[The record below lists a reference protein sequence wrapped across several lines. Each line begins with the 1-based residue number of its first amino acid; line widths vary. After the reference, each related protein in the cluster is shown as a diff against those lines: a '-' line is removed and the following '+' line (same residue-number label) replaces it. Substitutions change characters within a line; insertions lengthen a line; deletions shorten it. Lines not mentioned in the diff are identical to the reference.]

1 MNEQIQ
7 SALAPLK
14 QFWERTPA
22 TVRRVAIAGVI
33 ISIISAIGF
42 SLMLNMDNYVVIFDG
57 ITERESGEILA
68 QLQTMDVKVKL
79 DANQKIMVPQKDE
92 SRVRMELAT
101 AGYPKNG
108 LSYYLI
114 EENSGML
121 TTDYERKQYMN
132 MQLQER
138 IAASIK
144 TLDGVRDAVV
154 TITAPSEQVFYL
166 DEKEQTS
173 ASVIIHMS
181 PGIILN
187 KSQISGIQN
196 LVAKAVS
203 GLSIDNIALSDSQGN
218 DLGGSTINN
227 NPGYSKLSITRE
239 IEDDIKEKINSVLI
253 GPYNLQQFKT
263 SVTATVDMDELV
275 TEETLYTPSK
285 TGQNSG
291 VISQETNTADSS
303 SNTQADGGVAGTS
316 SNSEV
321 PTYPAGGSEGG
332 STSTSSSAS
341 ITYQV
346 SQTKSQSQKYGAKIE
361 AISIGIAVDKT
372 SFEQGERESLIQLIS
387 FATGVSAG
395 SISVQNFNFSTEED
409 QSTVQE
415 PSAGGINKLLLYGGI
430 GVIVLLIAGFALF
443 MILNK
448 GKKKNQ
454 IGDYNSNDLD
464 VDNNAL
470 NELFG
475 EAEQRK
481 VKPIKLVQDPKRD
494 EIKEFANE
502 NPEIVAQVIKTLL
515 RGEND

>member
-14 QFWERTPA
+14 QFWERTPT
-22 TVRRVAIAGVI
+22 TVRRVAIAGII

-42 SLMLNMDNYVVIFDG
+42 SLMLNVDNYVVIFDG
-57 ITERESGEILA
+57 LTERESGEILA

-144 TLDGVRDAVV
+144 TLDGVKDAVV

-166 DEKEQTS
+166 EEKEQTS
-173 ASVIIHMS
+173 ASVIIHMGS
-181 PGIILN
+181 GITLN

-227 NPGYSKLSITRE
+227 NPEYSKLSITRE
-239 IEDDIKEKINSVLI
+239 IENDIKKKINSVLI
-253 GPYNLQQFKT
+253 GPYNIQQFKT

-275 TEETLYTPSK
+275 TEETLYTPSA

-291 VISQETNTADSS
+291 VISQETKTEDSS

-321 PTYPAGGSEGG
+321 PTYPAGGSAGG
-332 STSTSSSAS
+332 GTSTSSSES
-341 ITYQV
+341 KTYQV

-361 AISIGIAVDKT
+361 TISIGIAVDKI

-387 FATGVSAG
+387 FATGVSPE

-409 QSTVQE
+409 QTPVQE
-415 PSAGGINKLLLYGGI
+415 PSAGGMNKLFIYGGI
-430 GVIVLLIAGFALF
+430 GLIVLIIVGIALF

-454 IGDYNSNDLD
+454 IGDHNPRNISLD
-464 VDNNAL
+464 DKVL

-475 EAEQRK
+475 EVEQKK
-481 VKPIKLVQDPKRD
+481 VKPIKPVQDLKRD
-494 EIKEFANE
+494 EIKGFAKE
-502 NPEIVAQVIKTLL
+502 NPEIVAQMIKTLL
-515 RGEND
+515 RSEND

>member
-1 MNEQIQ
+1 MNEQVQ
-7 SALAPLK
+7 SELAPLK
-14 QFWERTPA
+14 QFWERTPT

-181 PGIILN
+181 PGITLN

-239 IEDDIKEKINSVLI
+239 IEDDIKKKINSVLI

-303 SNTQADGGVAGTS
+303 SNTQADGGVA
-316 SNSEV
+316 
-321 PTYPAGGSEGG
+321 
-332 STSTSSSAS
+332 
-341 ITYQV
+341 
-346 SQTKSQSQKYGAKIE
+346 
-361 AISIGIAVDKT
+361 
-372 SFEQGERESLIQLIS
+372 
-387 FATGVSAG
+387 
-395 SISVQNFNFSTEED
+395 
-409 QSTVQE
+409 
-415 PSAGGINKLLLYGGI
+415 
-430 GVIVLLIAGFALF
+430 
-443 MILNK
+443 
-448 GKKKNQ
+448 
-454 IGDYNSNDLD
+454 
-464 VDNNAL
+464 
-470 NELFG
+470 
-475 EAEQRK
+475 
-481 VKPIKLVQDPKRD
+481 
-494 EIKEFANE
+494 
-502 NPEIVAQVIKTLL
+502 
-515 RGEND
+515 